1 MNINPTRIL
10 NLDKITE
17 SNKID
22 WIKLEDNYQ
31 VIFEDEKVYRVSIS
45 KDDYETMKSV
55 FRIKS
60 SGRSEGDTAYLT
72 ARRKGSCRYM

>member
-22 WIKLEDNYQ
+22 WIRLENNYQ
-31 VIFEDEKVYRVSIS
+31 VIFEDEKIYRVAIS
-45 KDDYETMKSV
+45 KDDYETMKNV
-55 FRIKS
+55 FRVKS
-60 SGRSEGDTAYLT
+60 SGRNEGDAAYLL